1 MQKQETVYANGF
13 IAKRTEKDPDFI
25 VVRLSIAKD
34 DAIAFINKHA
44 NAEGWVNLEVKK
56 GREAG
61 KFNIT
66 LNTYSGGK
74 TEYKKPEQKF
84 EATDELDF

>member
-1 MQKQETVYANGF
+1 MQKQEPIYANGF
-13 IAKRTEKDPDFI
+13 VGKRFENDPDFL
-25 VVRLSIAKD
+25 VLRLSITKN

-44 NAEGWVNLEVKK
+44 NADGWVNLEVKK

-66 LNTYSGGK
+66 LNTYKGGK
-74 TEYKKPEQKF
+74 TDYKKPEKKF
-84 EATDELDF
+84 EPTNEVPF

>member
-13 IAKRTEKDPDFI
+13 IGKKFEKDPDFI

-44 NAEGWVNLEVKK
+44 NEDGWVNLEVKK

-61 KFNIT
+61 KFNVT
-66 LNTYSGGK
+66 LNTYQGGK
-74 TEYKKPEQKF
+74 TEYKKPARKSEP
-84 EATDELDF
+84 TDELDF